1 METSADDEQLVVG
14 DEVTLVD
21 YLSLHDMVMFGDG
34 QSCQMTGLV
43 SNIEH
48 LLTEPLLRL
57 EIGVDDLLV
66 SIEFGWRD
74 FYLDNRWVVSTVA
87 EISDS
92 ALCALSCGP
101 EIFAKG
107 AYFHQVQNC

>member
-1 METSADDEQLVVG
+1 
-14 DEVTLVD
+14 
-21 YLSLHDMVMFGDG
+21 MVMSADG

-48 LLTEPLLRL
+48 LLTEPPLRL

-66 SIEFGWRD
+66 SIEFGRRD
-74 FYLDNRWVVSTVA
+74 LYLDNIWVGSTVA

-92 ALCALSCGP
+92 VLFVPSCGL

-107 AYFHQVQNC
+107 AHFHQVRNCWHGCGWRGAAYLL